1 MADDNITPEERREID
16 EARASAKA
24 DSTIRRYDS
33 AMKSFSEWLID
44 RGESDELP
52 ISPGLVLVYLLKRS
66 DKYKKKTLNLDVSAI
81 KHAHESAGFPSPS
94 NDPEV
99 KELMQGI
106 ARRKKGEGVKQ
117 APGLTRQGL
126 ARIEK
131 TACLPRPR
139 GRGKGKGME
148 TESTALKRGL
158 TDIALLRTQ
167 SDGMM
172 RISEA
177 LDLLWG
183 DIQYNPDRNGSGTA
197 TIRSSKTDQEGI
209 GADQWL
215 SPGTMAALEAI
226 RPSEYQPD
234 DRIFKMTPPTAGRR
248 IRQAGIA
255 AGLEVNLTGHSARVG
270 MTQELVK
277 AGIHVAAI
285 MKAGRWSSGDM
296 VPYYSRNILAGEGA
310 VAQYHKGVQNTPVP
324 AYIYRPPVAVRAPV
338 WAVMPPRT

>member
-1 MADDNITPEERREID
+1 MTDGSITPEERREL
-16 EARASAKA
+16 EEMQANAKA
-24 DSTIRRYDS
+24 PGTIRRYDS
-33 AMKSFSEWLID
+33 AMKGFSEWLID

-81 KHAHESAGFPSPS
+81 KHAHESAGFPSPT

-106 ARRKKGEGVKQ
+106 ARSKKGEGVKQ

-139 GRGKGKGME
+139 GRGKGME

-167 SDGMM
+167 HDGMM
-172 RISEA
+172 RISET

-183 DIQYNPDRNGSGTA
+183 DIQYNPDGSGSGTA

-215 SPGTMAALEAI
+215 STGTMAALEAT
-226 RPSEYQPD
+226 RPSEYQPE
-234 DRIFKMTPPTAGRR
+234 DRIFKMTPQTAERR

-255 AGLEVNLTGHSARVG
+255 AGLGVNLTGHSARVG

-310 VAQYHKGVQNTPVP
+310 VAQYHKGVQKTPVP

-338 WAVMPPRT
+338 QAVMPTRT